1 MTILGLVLSTGLSL
15 LFLVV
20 LFVPLERMF
29 PAQRQGFWRPEWWTD
44 LFFLLG
50 QYFVWGGLVLGLLQ
64 IFRGQLH
71 AVIPEDSAL
80 RCRPSRGGFKRS
92 RSFC

>member
-1 MTILGLVLSTGLSL
+1 MSILGLVLSTGLSL

-29 PAQRQGFWRPEWWTD
+29 PAKRQRFWRPEWWTD

-50 QYFVWGGLVLGLLQ
+50 QYLVWSGLVLGILQ
-64 IFRGQLH
+64 LFRGQLD
-71 AVIPEDSAL
+71 AIIP
-80 RCRPSRGGFKRS
+80 GGFRAAVS
-92 RSFC
+92 SQP